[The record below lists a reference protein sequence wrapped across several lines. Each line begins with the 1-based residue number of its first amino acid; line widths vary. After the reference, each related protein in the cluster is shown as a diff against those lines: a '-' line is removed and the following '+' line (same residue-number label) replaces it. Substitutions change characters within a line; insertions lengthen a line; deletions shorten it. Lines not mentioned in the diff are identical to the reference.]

1 MQKKNARYESSDVVI
16 FFFPFFLSYVT
27 CVHNV
32 RQCVISRRAS
42 AFREINA
49 TFINFSLNDP
59 ITVSI
64 TNSKKEIP
72 SRL

>member
-16 FFFPFFLSYVT
+16 FFFLFSILCHV
-27 CVHNV
+27 CA
-32 RQCVISRRAS
+32 QCATRLISRRVS